1 MKGLRE
7 KFWHYLKKDS
17 AIDVTLFKVLG
28 IAGIAVSIIA
38 GVQSIVMGLSVAAG
52 LINFMAAFLS
62 VLLLWYVD
70 KTGKYVI
77 GYIITTVTIFMGLFT
92 LLFFEMG
99 GIDGSTPYF
108 FAFSLVFSFLMFR
121 GKLLI
126 IMETVETIYYVGVCY
141 FAFLHPEYVTAYNS
155 EKDMI
160 LDRISGFV
168 LEGLGIGLIFL
179 AYIAQYRKQKEIAEE
194 ASNAKSRFLAN
205 MSHEIRTPINMMMG
219 MNEMIFRETESETIR
234 EYSQNVE
241 SAGKQLLF
249 EINQV
254 LQFSRLNAVKEELI
268 NESYDFSEMLNNIS
282 AYFGKEASNKGL
294 EFMMEVE
301 RDVPKVLKGD
311 MRKLLQIIT
320 NLLSN
325 AIKYTKEGCV
335 TFRVCNK
342 GTAGDRITLFF
353 EVKDTGIGIEK
364 SALKTIFSSF
374 ERADLTNNRNIEGT
388 GLGLAIAEGLAELF
402 GSRIDVESEY
412 GKGSRFFFTVTQ
424 EIGDVSE
431 VSGNEYGG
439 GSFIAPDAKV
449 LVVDDNRMNLSVV
462 KSLLKKTF
470 VHVVTAEN
478 AEESYARFKEEKPD
492 LVLMDYM
499 MPGTDGI
506 AAMEHIREMDGDKHT
521 PILVLTADVTSDKRE
536 LFMRKGFDGC
546 LYKPIDWIELE
557 KELSD
562 HLPARLV
569 TRIDSRAGAAYSK
582 ETIEEYAE
590 KLRNYHISLT
600 EGLKYVGGDLEQYA
614 RISGFFTDNADK
626 GMENLDKFVETS
638 NLQDLIL
645 LFHSLKGNARNVGAT
660 DLYHTARRLEARSRQ
675 GDMDYV
681 SAAVK
686 LAKLEWNRA
695 KEGLAAFEKDFGAL
709 EKSEVT
715 SEKPGDLA
723 VSDILRKL
731 LEHIE
736 RNNRTDSVKLLDEL
750 MAAETDESTL
760 SKLEEARKYISEI
773 EFEEAQKIIAGMI
786 E

>member
-1 MKGLRE
+1 MRGLRE

-17 AIDVTLFKVLG
+17 AIDVTLFKILG
-28 IAGIAVSIIA
+28 IAGVIVSIVA
-38 GVQSIVMGLSVAAG
+38 GIQSIFMGVSVAAG
-52 LINFMAAFLS
+52 LTNFCAAFLS

-70 KTGKYVI
+70 RTGKYVI
-77 GYIITTVTIFMGLFT
+77 GYIITTIVIFMGLFT

-99 GIDGSTPYF
+99 GLDGSTPYF

-121 GKLLI
+121 GKLLVL
-126 IMETVETIYYVGVCY
+126 METVETVYYVGLCY
-141 FAFLHPEYVTAYNS
+141 FSYLHPEYVTAYS
-155 EKDMI
+155 TQEAMV
-160 LDRISGFV
+160 LDRIAGFV

-219 MNEMIFRETESETIR
+219 MNEMIYRETDSETIR

-268 NESYDFSEMLNNIS
+268 SESYDLPEMLNNLS

-294 EFMMEVE
+294 EFLMLTEGE
-301 RDVPKVLKGD
+301 LPKVLKGD

-335 TFRVCNK
+335 TFTVRNDGIKDNRVS
-342 GTAGDRITLFF
+342 LYL

-364 SALKTIFSSF
+364 GALKTIFSSF
-374 ERADLTNNRNIEGT
+374 ERADIKNNRNIEGT

-402 GSRIDVESEY
+402 GSRIEVESEY
-412 GKGSRFFFTVTQ
+412 GKGSRFFLRVTQ
-424 EIGDVSE
+424 EIGDKAE
-431 VSGNEYGG
+431 AAGNEYGG

-462 KSLLKKTF
+462 KSLLKKTL
-470 VHVVTAEN
+470 VHVITAEN
-478 AEESYARFKEEKPD
+478 AEESYKRFEEEKPD

-506 AAMEHIREMDGDKHT
+506 AAMEHLREMDADKHT

-536 LFMRKGFDGC
+536 LFMKKGFDGC
-546 LYKPIDWIELE
+546 IYKPIDWKELE
-557 KELSD
+557 KDMAEY
-562 HLPARLV
+562 LPERLV
-569 TRIDSRAGAAYSK
+569 TRMESGASLEYSK
-582 ETIEEYAE
+582 ELIEHYSTQLKEYD
-590 KLRNYHISLT
+590 ISLD
-600 EGLKYVGGDLEQYA
+600 EGLKYVGGDLKQYA
-614 RISGFFTDNADK
+614 RIAGFFLANADK
-626 GMENLDKFVETS
+626 GIENMGH
-638 NLQDLIL
+638 LIEISSIQELVL
-645 LFHSLKGNARNVGAT
+645 LFHSLKGNARNVGAA
-660 DLYHTARRLEARSRQ
+660 DLYHSARRLEMRARR
-675 GDMDYV
+675 GDMDYIV
-681 SAAVK
+681 SAAAV
-686 LAKLEWNRA
+686 ARFEWTRV
-695 KEGLAAFEKDFGAL
+695 KEGLSLFMKEFKAGED
-709 EKSEVT
+709 
-715 SEKPGDLA
+715 
-723 VSDILRKL
+723 SDGSANETVAYVPVDIMKRL

-736 RNNRTDSVKLLDEL
+736 SNNKAESLTLLDEL
-750 MAAETDESTL
+750 IASEGDEEVRARL
-760 SKLEEARKYISEI
+760 NEAKKQVSEI
-773 EFEEAQKIIAGMI
+773 EFEAAQKIIRGI
-786 E
+786 LE